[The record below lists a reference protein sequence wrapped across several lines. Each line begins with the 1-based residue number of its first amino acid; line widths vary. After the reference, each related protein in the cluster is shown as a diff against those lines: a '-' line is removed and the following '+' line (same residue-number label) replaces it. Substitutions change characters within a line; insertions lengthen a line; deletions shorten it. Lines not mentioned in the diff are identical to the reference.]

1 MTPSALGRRGE
12 DLAARYLEHNGLVLL
27 ARNWR
32 CPEGELDLVLTDGR
46 QLVICEVKTRT
57 STHFGTPAESVTDD
71 KASRIRR
78 LTRRWL
84 STHRIPRCPLRFD
97 VISILW
103 PPDQTPKVHHLQGAF

>member
-12 DLAARYLEHNGLVLL
+12 DLAARYLAHNGLVLL

-57 STHFGTPAESVTDD
+57 STQFGTPGESVTDD

-78 LTRRWL
+78 LARQWL
-84 STHRIPRCPLRFD
+84 RTQRMHRCPLRFD
-97 VISILW
+97 IISILW
-103 PPDQTPKVHHLQGAF
+103 PPRQTPKLHHLQGAF